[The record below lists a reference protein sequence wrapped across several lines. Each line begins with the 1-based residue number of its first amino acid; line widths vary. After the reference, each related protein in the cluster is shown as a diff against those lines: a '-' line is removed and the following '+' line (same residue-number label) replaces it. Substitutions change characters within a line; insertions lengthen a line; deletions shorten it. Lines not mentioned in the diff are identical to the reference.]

1 VSVAA
6 RTFSALEL
14 ARELGVDRGTVTGWA
29 ADGCPAFKPEG
40 KTRGTSWVFE
50 LPPVLVWLLERAEA
64 TGRAGHSLSTL
75 SQIERTKAQV
85 DLELAELRLAE
96 LRSKLVRVDDV
107 LEVVGADYDSL
118 RKTLRSVPA
127 RLGPEL
133 WVLVTG
139 GGNETDCTELLEAE
153 LDLVLANLSG
163 EKFYGGG
170 GTGSKARRANGAGG
184 NGAAAARPRKRAKR
198 KTTATAKAKPKR
210 VGRSKPTPKR

>member
-1 VSVAA
+1 MAA

-50 LPPVLVWLLERAEA
+50 LPPVLIWLLERAEA

-96 LRSKLVRVDDV
+96 LRAKLVRVDDV
-107 LEVVGADYDSL
+107 LEVIGADYDSL

-133 WVLVTG
+133 WVKVTAG
-139 GGNETDCTELLEAE
+139 CSETDCVELLEAE
-153 LDLVLANLSG
+153 LDQVLANLSG
-163 EKFYGGG
+163 EKFYGGS
-170 GTGSKARRANGAGG
+170 GTGSKARGPNGTQRAGR
-184 NGAAAARPRKRAKR
+184 AAPRDPKRAKR
-198 KTTATAKAKPKR
+198 KATATTKAKPKR

>member
-1 VSVAA
+1 MAE

-14 ARELGVDRGTVTGWA
+14 AHWLGVDRGTVTGWA

-75 SQIERTKAQV
+75 TQIERTKAQV

-96 LRSKLVRVDDV
+96 LRAQLVRVDDV
-107 LEVVGADYDSL
+107 LEVIGADYDSL

-127 RLGPEL
+127 RLGPDL
-133 WVLVTG
+133 WVKVTAG
-139 GGNETDCTELLEAE
+139 GSETECVELLEAE

-163 EKFYGGG
+163 EQFYGGS
-170 GTGSKARRANGAGG
+170 GTGSKASRANGAERDGTTAPG
-184 NGAAAARPRKRAKR
+184 HRKRAKR
-198 KTTATAKAKPKR
+198 KTTATATAKPKR
-210 VGRSKPTPKR
+210 VGRSKPPPKR